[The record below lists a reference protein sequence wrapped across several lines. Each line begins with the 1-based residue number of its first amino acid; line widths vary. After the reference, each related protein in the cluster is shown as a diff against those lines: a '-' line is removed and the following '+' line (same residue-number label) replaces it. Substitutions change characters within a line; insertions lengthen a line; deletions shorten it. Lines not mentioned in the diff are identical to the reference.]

1 MKKNQRKIKE
11 GLILVNQ
18 IQKIRSKNNKNWM
31 DLLRLSL
38 KLDFNST
45 SKILKE
51 ICKDDKRI
59 SSLAQKIFKLNKF
72 NNAVKSTS
80 FDALQNLEEMGKFSE
95 NVYSVNEKKKIKF
108 FNQGPNN
115 DWRKILNKDLIKKM
129 NEIYKEDLIKFNYE
143 L

>member
-1 MKKNQRKIKE
+1 MKKNSKKINQ
-11 GLILVNQ
+11 GLKLVNQ

-59 SSLAQKIFKLNKF
+59 SNLAQKIHRLNKY
-72 NNAVKSTS
+72 N
-80 FDALQNLEEMGKFSE
+80 G
-95 NVYSVNEKKKIKF
+95 
-108 FNQGPNN
+108 
-115 DWRKILNKDLIKKM
+115 R
-129 NEIYKEDLIKFNYE
+129 
-143 L
+143 

>member
-1 MKKNQRKIKE
+1 MKKNQIKIKE
-11 GLILVNQ
+11 GLNHVNQ

-59 SSLAQKIFKLNKF
+59 SNLAQKIHGLNKY
-72 NNAVKSTS
+72 NAK
-80 FDALQNLEEMGKFSE
+80 
-95 NVYSVNEKKKIKF
+95 
-108 FNQGPNN
+108 
-115 DWRKILNKDLIKKM
+115 
-129 NEIYKEDLIKFNYE
+129 
-143 L
+143 